1 MNGTNVQEFEE
12 LIDLHGPDQVTQLM
26 QKVISALEQL
36 EVLSCYV
43 YTGIII
49 EMLHIHRYNHCPAM
63 YTQG

>member
-36 EVLSCYV
+36 EVMSCYV

-49 EMLHIHRYNHCPAM
+49 EMLRIHRDNH
-63 YTQG
+63 